1 LSLAVALV
9 LGFTFLSVPPA
20 GATSYDIT
28 ITSNPTSGGEWSGGV
43 FTPTSSSANVDASDI
58 DSLLNSG
65 TNVTVTVG
73 PFNTGTIEV
82 EAPISGSSDAG
93 LTLSAPGGIAIA
105 TSVIATSAS
114 QTYDGPV
121 SLLENTA
128 LVSLGGSVQF
138 NGTVDGAENL
148 TLNGNAVF
156 NGQVGSIAA
165 LINLVVTG
173 TATINTT
180 SVTTIASQTYDGP
193 VILFQTTALSGS
205 SVRFNSTVDGAE
217 NGAENLTLNGNALF
231 NGQIGSNIVLSS
243 LGVTG
248 TATINTT
255 SVNTVLTQTY
265 DGPVSLLAA
274 TTNLSATSVTF
285 GDTLDGSADLT
296 ITGAAVFDGA
306 VGASQLLNG
315 LVVTGNTGATDAVNF
330 APSSSFSVGLGGTG
344 AGNYTQLEAGNAG
357 GVVSLAGTTLNVSFV
372 DSFTSSAGNSFDIL
386 VNNTGSAL
394 SGTFDMPAGVPL
406 TNGST
411 FNVGTRTFSI
421 TYNGGTSGQDIIL
434 TDVTPGTQLQIT
446 TTSLPEGTVGQPY
459 SFALQATGGN
469 PPYTWW
475 YAKGGNLPRGIKF
488 STAGVLSGTPK
499 KAGNYSITFRVRDTA
514 IAGHHVNKAHAALT
528 VTITI
533 T

>member
-1 LSLAVALV
+1 MGIRRGRSLRAVLAGAQASRVGARARIVRTIGALGLAVALV

-58 DSLLNSG
+58 NSLLNSG

-82 EAPISGSSDAG
+82 EAPISGSGDAG

-105 TSVIATSAS
+105 TSVIATDAS

-138 NGTVDGAENL
+138 NATVDGAEDL

-165 LINLVVTG
+165 LSNLVVTG

-180 SVTTIASQTYDGP
+180 SVTTVAS
-193 VILFQTTALSGS
+193 
-205 SVRFNSTVDGAE
+205 
-217 NGAENLTLNGNALF
+217 
-231 NGQIGSNIVLSS
+231 
-243 LGVTG
+243 
-248 TATINTT
+248 
-255 SVNTVLTQTY
+255 QTY

-285 GDTLDGSADLT
+285 DDTLDGSADLT
-296 ITGAAVFDGA
+296 ITGAAVFDDA
-306 VGASQLLNG
+306 VGASQLLKG

-330 APSSSFSVGLGGTG
+330 APSSSFSVGLGGTA
-344 AGNYTQLEAGNAG
+344 AGNYTQLEAGTAG
-357 GVVSLAGTTLNVSFV
+357 GIVSLAGTTLNVSFV
-372 DSFTSSAGNSFDIL
+372 DSFISSVGNSFDIL

-421 TYNGGTSGQDIIL
+421 TYNGGTSGQDVIL

-446 TTSLPEGTVGQPY
+446 TTSLPNGTVGQPY
-459 SFALQATGGN
+459 SATLQATGGN

-475 YAKGGNLPRGIKF
+475 YAKGGNLPQGIKF

-499 KAGNYSITFRVRDTA
+499 KAGNYSITFRVRDTKM
-514 IAGHHVNKAHAALT
+514 AGRPINKAHAALT